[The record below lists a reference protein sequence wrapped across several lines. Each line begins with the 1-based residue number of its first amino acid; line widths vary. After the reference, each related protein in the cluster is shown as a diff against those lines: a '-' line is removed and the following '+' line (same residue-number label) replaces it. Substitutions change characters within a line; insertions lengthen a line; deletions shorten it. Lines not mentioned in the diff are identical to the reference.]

1 MTLADLTLDRLLRR
15 AETARVRASSRTI
28 RESFKKLDSPYWQL
42 PLPERD
48 ALHARMAAA
57 QNAGAVELEWSR
69 KGGEARPLDAVRL
82 VSLEHLAAFLGRDTE
97 AARVEQ
103 AQKILGSRATQPP
116 RVGEL
121 LAAWTALKAPRGFD
135 PQSASDFLAALR
147 VLDALDAAGADQVER
162 VLSTALFRDS
172 KRIEAL
178 SRHLDVL
185 TAETLSS
192 AAREWTEVFAE
203 LGLIK
208 EPLPMLFAGAGSIV
222 LAPGRVSIVA
232 PFVGLASNAIVA
244 YHGEP
249 QWVLSIENLTTFHQ
263 AAQAICGRQDGL
275 IVFTG
280 GMPSPSW
287 RGAYRRILDCVS
299 PLVPV
304 YHWGDIDRG
313 GFRIAAKIASCV
325 PAGRVY
331 LPWKMDARSIDSA
344 LVTQA
349 APAVQKEMAR
359 YARNAGWGDLAA
371 GLPALTCEQEALA
384 VALP

>member
-1 MTLADLTLDRLLRR
+1 
-15 AETARVRASSRTI
+15 
-28 RESFKKLDSPYWQL
+28 
-42 PLPERD
+42 
-48 ALHARMAAA
+48 
-57 QNAGAVELEWSR
+57 
-69 KGGEARPLDAVRL
+69 
-82 VSLEHLAAFLGRDTE
+82 
-97 AARVEQ
+97 
-103 AQKILGSRATQPP
+103 
-116 RVGEL
+116 
-121 LAAWTALKAPRGFD
+121 
-135 PQSASDFLAALR
+135 
-147 VLDALDAAGADQVER
+147 VLDALDAAEADQIER

-178 SRHLDVL
+178 NRHLDIL

-192 AAREWTEVFAE
+192 PAREWTEVFAE

-222 LAPGRVSIVA
+222 LDPGCVSIVA

-244 YHGEP
+244 FRGEP
-249 QWVLSIENLTTFHQ
+249 QWILSIENLTTFHQ
-263 AAQAICGRQDGL
+263 TSQALNGREGGL

-287 RGAYRRILDCVS
+287 RRAYRRILDCVS

-325 PAGRVY
+325 PTGRAY
-331 LPWKMDARSIDSA
+331 LPWKMDARTIDSA

-359 YARNAGWGDLAA
+359 YARNAGWSDLAA

-384 VALP
+384 VAIP